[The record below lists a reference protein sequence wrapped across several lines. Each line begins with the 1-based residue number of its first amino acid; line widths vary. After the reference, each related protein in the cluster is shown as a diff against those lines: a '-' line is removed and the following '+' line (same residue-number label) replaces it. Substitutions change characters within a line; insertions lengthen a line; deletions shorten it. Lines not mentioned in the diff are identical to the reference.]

1 MEPLEAPI
9 GPRTDGPSPFKRPA
23 PGRPPAAPRAT
34 SMGASA
40 PAVRLVTSV
49 PPAPPASPASPAT
62 TVAAAPASTE
72 HQQLEAQSRRG
83 AFWFY
88 WIAGLS
94 LVNSILAFAG
104 QDWRFIIGLGMSQIV
119 DALAAR
125 AGRGWT
131 AALLFGG
138 FVLLGTLAV
147 RGHAWAFLVGVSLYG
162 LDGLI
167 SLLAH
172 DWLGLGFHVFVVIMI
187 LKGFQAARHLA
198 AARASWAPRF
208 PTPLGSSAARAE
220 GS

>member
-9 GPRTDGPSPFKRPA
+9 GPLTDGPSPFKRPA
-23 PGRPPAAPRAT
+23 PSRLPTAPSMAT
-34 SMGASA
+34 SS
-40 PAVRLVTSV
+40 PAVRLVTSL

-62 TVAAAPASTE
+62 TAPASTQ
-72 HQQLEAQSRRG
+72 HQQLEAQRRRG

-94 LVNSILAFAG
+94 LVNSVLAFAG

-119 DALAAR
+119 DALATR

-131 AALLFGG
+131 AALLFDALLIGG

-167 SLLAH
+167 SLLVH

-198 AARASWAPRF
+198 ARA
-208 PTPLGSSAARAE
+208 T
-220 GS
+220 

>member
-9 GPRTDGPSPFKRPA
+9 GPRIDGPSPFKRPA
-23 PGRPPAAPRAT
+23 PSTAPAAP
-34 SMGASA
+34 SMGVAA
-40 PAVRLVTSV
+40 PTVRLVTSV

-62 TVAAAPASTE
+62 AAAGTAASTE

-94 LVNSILAFAG
+94 LVNSVVAFAG
-104 QDWRFIIGLGMSQIV
+104 LNWRFIIGLGMSQIV
-119 DALAAR
+119 DTLATR
-125 AGRGWT
+125 SGRGWT
-131 AALLFGG
+131 AAILFDALLIGG

-167 SLLAH
+167 SLLVH

-198 AARASWAPRF
+198 ARA
-208 PTPLGSSAARAE
+208 T
-220 GS
+220 

>member
-23 PGRPPAAPRAT
+23 SNRPPTAPRAT
-34 SMGASA
+34 SMGKSA

-49 PPAPPASPASPAT
+49 PPVPPASPASPAT
-62 TVAAAPASTE
+62 TAAAVPASTE
-72 HQQLEAQSRRG
+72 RQPLEAQSRRG

-88 WIAGLS
+88 WIASLS
-94 LVNSILAFAG
+94 LVNSVLAFAG
-104 QDWRFIIGLGMSQIV
+104 QDWRFIIGLGMTQIV

-131 AALLFGG
+131 AALLFDALLVGG

-147 RGHAWAFLVGVSLYG
+147 RGHAWAFLVGISLYG

-167 SLLAH
+167 SLLVH
-172 DWLGLGFHVFVVIMI
+172 DWLGLGFHVFVLIMI

-198 AARASWAPRF
+198 ARA
-208 PTPLGSSAARAE
+208 T
-220 GS
+220 

>member
-1 MEPLEAPI
+1 
-9 GPRTDGPSPFKRPA
+9 
-23 PGRPPAAPRAT
+23 
-34 SMGASA
+34 MGASA

-49 PPAPPASPASPAT
+49 PPAPPASPASPA
-62 TVAAAPASTE
+62 STE
-72 HQQLEAQSRRG
+72 QQQLEAQSRRG

-88 WIAGLS
+88 WIASLS
-94 LVNSILAFAG
+94 LVNSALAFAG
-104 QDWRFIIGLGMSQIV
+104 QDWRFIIGLGMTQIV

-131 AALLFGG
+131 AALLFDAPLIGG
-138 FVLLGTLAV
+138 FVLLGTRAV
-147 RGHAWAFLVGVSLYG
+147 RGHAWAFLLGVSLYG

-198 AARASWAPRF
+198 ARA
-208 PTPLGSSAARAE
+208 T
-220 GS
+220 

>member
-1 MEPLEAPI
+1 MESLEAPI

-23 PGRPPAAPRAT
+23 PSRPPAAP
-34 SMGASA
+34 SMGTST
-40 PAVRLVTSV
+40 PAVRLLTSV
-49 PPAPPASPASPAT
+49 PPAPPASPVSPAT
-62 TVAAAPASTE
+62 TAADAPASAE

-94 LVNSILAFAG
+94 LVNSVLAFAG
-104 QDWRFIIGLGMSQIV
+104 QDWRFIIGLGMTQIV

-131 AALLFGG
+131 AALLFDALLMGG

-167 SLLAH
+167 SLLVQ
-172 DWLGLGFHVFVVIMI
+172 DWLGLGFHVFVLIMI

-198 AARASWAPRF
+198 ARAP
-208 PTPLGSSAARAE
+208 
-220 GS
+220 

>member
-9 GPRTDGPSPFKRPA
+9 GPRADGPSPFKRPA
-23 PGRPPAAPRAT
+23 LGRPPMAPRAT

-49 PPAPPASPASPAT
+49 PPAPPAIPASPAPT
-62 TVAAAPASTE
+62 AAAAPASTE

-94 LVNSILAFAG
+94 LVNSALAFAG

-119 DALAAR
+119 DTLAAR

-131 AALLFGG
+131 AALLFDALLMGG
-138 FVLLGTLAV
+138 FVLLGTFAV

-167 SLLAH
+167 SVLAH
-172 DWLGLGFHVFVVIMI
+172 DWLGLGFHVFVLIMI

-198 AARASWAPRF
+198 ARAP
-208 PTPLGSSAARAE
+208 
-220 GS
+220 